1 MEPASTRFWFGSPLL
16 NGATLQVD
24 GGTFRIRVHGNSDR
38 NRYIQS
44 LRLNGRPYRL
54 PYLEYADIVAGGTL
68 DILMGGKPVLW
79 YDN

>member
-1 MEPASTRFWFGSPLL
+1 
-16 NGATLQVD
+16 
-24 GGTFRIRVHGNSDR
+24 VHGNSDR
-38 NRYIQS
+38 NRYIQT

-68 DILMGGKPVLW
+68 DIEMGREPVLW